1 MNLTTLSKISYGLYI
16 ISSYQDGKFN
26 GQIANVV
33 SQLTSEPP
41 SIGICINK
49 QNLTYEYIKSSKTFT
64 VSILTQDTPMTLIG
78 KFGFKS
84 GRNIDKFQDVK
95 YKIGKTKAPIVL
107 DNTIGYI
114 EAEVINSV
122 DVGTHTL
129 FIGKII
135 DAELISDGVPMTYA
149 YYHQVKRGKSPK
161 TAPTY
166 IKEEN
171 KIQKK
176 EVKTMDK
183 YICTV
188 CGYIYD
194 PEKGDPESDIKPGT
208 PFEALPDDWVCPL
221 CGAGKDQFE
230 REA

>member
-1 MNLTTLSKISYGLYI
+1 MNLTTLTKISYGLYI
-16 ISSYQDGKFN
+16 ISSHQDGKFN

-33 SQLTSEPP
+33 NQLTSEPP

-64 VSILTQDTPMTLIG
+64 VSILAQDTPMTLIG

-135 DAELISDGVPMTYA
+135 DAELISNAEPMTYA
-149 YYHQVKRGKSPK
+149 YYHQIKRGKSPK

-194 PEKGDPESDIKPGT
+194 PEKGDPESGIKPGT
-208 PFEALPDDWVCPL
+208 PFEALPADWVCPL
-221 CGAGKDQFE
+221 CGAEKDQFE
-230 REA
+230 RKV

>member
-1 MNLTTLSKISYGLYI
+1 MNLSVLHKISYGLYI
-16 ISSYQDGKFN
+16 ISSHKNGKFN

-49 QNLTYEYIKSSKTFT
+49 QNLTHEFIQNSKTFT
-64 VSILTQDTPMTLIG
+64 ISILEQDTPMTLIG

-84 GRNIDKFQDVK
+84 GRDTDKFQNTK
-95 YKIGKTKAPIVL
+95 YKIGKTNAPIVL

-114 EAEVINSV
+114 EAEVINSI

-129 FIGKII
+129 FVGKII
-135 DAELISDGVPMTYA
+135 DAEVISDAEPMTYA

-166 IKEEN
+166 IKEDE
-171 KIQKK
+171 IKK
-176 EVKTMDK
+176 REVKTMDR
-183 YICTV
+183 YICSV
-188 CGYIYD
+188 CGYVYD
-194 PEKGDPESDIKPGT
+194 PQKGDPESGIKPNT
-208 PFEALPDDWVCPL
+208 PFEALPDDWVCPV

-230 REA
+230 KEA